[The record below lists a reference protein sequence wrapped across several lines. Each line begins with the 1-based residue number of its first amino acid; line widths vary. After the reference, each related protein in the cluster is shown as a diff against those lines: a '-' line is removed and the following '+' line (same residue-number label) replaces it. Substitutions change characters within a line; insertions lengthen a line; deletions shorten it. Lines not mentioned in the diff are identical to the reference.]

1 MINWIGVALVRNFHR
16 ICFFFQSRVEFSCG
30 FVPPSSS
37 GRCTTAISATCTH
50 IYIYII
56 YIYNE
61 LTPPEILR
69 LVGGD
74 FPGKSPNMRL
84 VVVEQ
89 LHKT

>member
-1 MINWIGVALVRNFHR
+1 MHDRYLSNLY
-16 ICFFFQSRVEFSCG
+16 
-30 FVPPSSS
+30 PY
-37 GRCTTAISATCTH
+37 
-50 IYIYII
+50 IYIY

>member
-1 MINWIGVALVRNFHR
+1 MHYRYLSNLY
-16 ICFFFQSRVEFSCG
+16 
-30 FVPPSSS
+30 P
-37 GRCTTAISATCTH
+37 
-50 IYIYII
+50 

-89 LHKT
+89 LHKRENLYLKMAGISSLLYTGIHLIEQNPDKFKICMRPPACL

>member
-1 MINWIGVALVRNFHR
+1 MDLSLHPVQADALPLS
-16 ICFFFQSRVEFSCG
+16 QQP
-30 FVPPSSS
+30 VPL
-37 GRCTTAISATCTH
+37 
-50 IYIYII
+50 